1 MLLDLNRAVA
11 CICPY
16 CSAGFKESL
25 SIFDFSGKTALAV
38 ICPNED
44 CGERCAV
51 IAPKNKKYR
60 IDVECPICT
69 GSHSYYITETDMHNK
84 KLIRLKCP
92 ESGMDIFFFG
102 EDEKVDKSFRDA
114 LAEFKELAEE
124 CVGED
129 MYDETIYAI
138 LDRLEYLEGRGGVKC
153 SCGSKKVKFSLEYDG
168 IELRCEKCGKLKIL
182 TFDEQTLAALKG
194 SEEIILR

>member
-1 MLLDLNRAVA
+1 MLLDLNRAAA

-16 CSAGFKESL
+16 CSAGFKEPL

-38 ICPNED
+38 TCPNEN

-51 IAPKNKKYR
+51 ITPKNKKYR

-69 GSHSYYITETDMHNK
+69 GSHSYYIPEKDIHSK
-84 KLIRLKCP
+84 KLIKLKCP
-92 ESGMDIFFFG
+92 ESGMDVFFFG

-124 CVGED
+124 CMGED
-129 MYDETIYAI
+129 TYDETMYAI
-138 LDRLEYLEGRGGVKC
+138 LERLEYLEGRGRVKC
-153 SCGSKKVKFSLEYDG
+153 SCGNRAVRFSLEEDA
-168 IELRCEKCGKLKIL
+168 IILRCEKCGKLKLL
-182 TFDEQTLAALKG
+182 TFDEQTLAELKG
-194 SEEIILR
+194 SEEFILK